1 MLLFRKLCSDAYA
14 YEFNDSKFSQEEPLR
29 DTFFV
34 RNCFGALEELYKLKL
49 IIPLSGATKSITLT
63 LRMNISE
70 FKVGHIDTVAQI
82 HKVISKAFNLMDK
95 TLNLER
101 FAQQPDLLHIDV
113 HLTNPTFLAFV
124 LLQSARQFLG
134 NIEKVKLGH
143 NDLTTCNGMR
153 SLTWMKSL
161 KSIDLSHNKVNVNL
175 YTITNVLSY

>member
-1 MLLFRKLCSDAYA
+1 MRCSI
-14 YEFNDSKFSQEEPLR
+14 QEEPLR

-34 RNCFGALEELYKLKL
+34 RNCFNALDELYKLKL
-49 IIPLSGATKSITLT
+49 TIPLPATTKTITLT
-63 LRMNISE
+63 LRMNVSE
-70 FKVGHIDTVAQI
+70 FKVGHIDTIAQV

-113 HLTNPTFLAFV
+113 RLTNPTFLAFV

-143 NDLTTCNGMR
+143 NELVTCNGMR

-161 KSIDLSHNKVNVNL
+161 KSIDLSHNKVSI
-175 YTITNVLSY
+175 YTITLRMFLLIEFVPRLRL